1 MRSAVIAIFVFIYGS
16 VFTQGIVDTANNIP
30 LISIHFSGQKP
41 LGDLADRFGENFS
54 VGGNFLYKF
63 KKNWIL
69 GAEGN
74 YFFGN
79 NVKDD
84 VLANL
89 RNADGFV
96 IDNEGYP
103 ADLRLNERG
112 WTAHIIVGKIF
123 PVLSP
128 NPNSGPLINLGF
140 GYMQH
145 KIHFYDANKKVAA
158 INGDMKKG
166 YDRLTGGFSMHQ
178 FLGYA
183 YLSNNRLINIIAGF
197 EFYEG
202 FTKSYREFNYDTGLP
217 DTKTRMD
224 LLVGFRIGWILPLY
238 QRSQG
243 FYYN

>member
-1 MRSAVIAIFVFIYGS
+1 MRSLLLGILICFFGS
-16 VFTQGIVDTANNIP
+16 AFSQGIVDTANNIP
-30 LISIHFSGQKP
+30 LVSIHFSGQRP
-41 LGDLADRFGENFS
+41 LGDLADRYGDNIA
-54 VGGNFLYKF
+54 VGGNFIYKF
-63 KKNWIL
+63 KKNWTL

-74 YFFGN
+74 YFFSN
-79 NVKDD
+79 NVKED
-84 VLANL
+84 VLVNL
-89 RNADGFV
+89 KTADGYV

-112 WTAHIIVGKIF
+112 WTAFIVGGKLF

-158 INGDMKKG
+158 INGDLKKG
-166 YDRLTGGFSMHQ
+166 YDRLTGGFAMNQ

-183 YLSNNRLINIIAGF
+183 YLSNNRLVNLIFGF

-202 FTKSYREFNYDTGLP
+202 FTKSYRGFNYDTGLP
-217 DTKTRMD
+217 DTKSRMD
-224 LLVGFRIGWILPLY
+224 LMVGFRIGWILPLY